1 MSNPRVIKKYPNRRL
16 YDTEESRY
24 ITLADIKD
32 LVMNKVDFEVI
43 DKKSGEDITR
53 TILLQV
59 ISEQEQHGDAIMTED
74 FLAQIIRAYG
84 SVVPDFMARY
94 LEQSMSFFMKQ
105 QKFLQ
110 GQVKSVVGTDPIS
123 AMAELTQKNIARLQ
137 SLQEE
142 MLKGFSPDSD
152 ASSAGNDVD
161 SSGDRKRTGSNLGR
175 CNGDLLPRPPLQCL
189 KGLILN
195 GRPPAEVGGHFFVL
209 SKTRQR
215 RRNGSRKY

>member
-1 MSNPRVIKKYPNRRL
+1 MSNTRVIKKYPNRRL

-24 ITLADIKD
+24 ITLADVKE
-32 LVMNKVDFEVI
+32 LVMNKVDFVVI

-59 ISEQEQHGDAIMTED
+59 ISDQEQHGDAIMTED

-105 QKFLQ
+105 QKVLQ

-123 AMAELTQKNIARLQ
+123 AMTELTQKNFARLQ

-142 MLKGFSPDSD
+142 MLKGFSADTDSPAEKSGDD
-152 ASSAGNDVD
+152 AA
-161 SSGDRKRTGSNLGR
+161 GDRKRTG
-175 CNGDLLPRPPLQCL
+175 
-189 KGLILN
+189 
-195 GRPPAEVGGHFFVL
+195 
-209 SKTRQR
+209 
-215 RRNGSRKY
+215 

>member
-94 LEQSMSFFMKQ
+94 LEQSMNFFMKQ

-152 ASSAGNDVD
+152 NSTAGNDAD
-161 SSGDRKRTGSNLGR
+161 SSGDRKHT
-175 CNGDLLPRPPLQCL
+175 C
-189 KGLILN
+189 
-195 GRPPAEVGGHFFVL
+195 
-209 SKTRQR
+209 
-215 RRNGSRKY
+215 